1 MPKLRFAGCGQ
12 PLSRPSRQRRGAAAL
27 LSSHRTGSRFCL
39 TLCLCNLVLL
49 LSQVECMDH
58 QPRGGVCRSRE
69 ARKRG
74 YHRSS
79 ASQSTCVARL
89 SECIGHD
96 DLINCGRPLRRC
108 PSRAVA
114 PYRRHRVERSHAAS
128 EVFPPH
134 MAHPVEGRDQPHQT
148 LSCTSAGSALAQM
161 QTLPAQTSS
170 PQRSHHRDQAEHW
183 DHTRAAT
190 RVRSVALWSAMT
202 GPANPCRALQRLPRG
217 VRPAP
222 VS

>member
-1 MPKLRFAGCGQ
+1 LLCAHDPVHKPRAT
-12 PLSRPSRQRRGAAAL
+12 ANEAL
-27 LSSHRTGSRFCL
+27 TQTKPHRAR
-39 TLCLCNLVLL
+39 
-49 LSQVECMDH
+49 
-58 QPRGGVCRSRE
+58 CRDRS
-69 ARKRG
+69 A
-74 YHRSS
+74 HRNKVPWRSKS
-79 ASQSTCVARL
+79 WTRARL

-114 PYRRHRVERSHAAS
+114 PYRRHRVGRSHATS
-128 EVFPPH
+128 EVSPPH

-148 LSCTSAGSALAQM
+148 LLCTSAGSAHAQM

-190 RVRSVALWSAMT
+190 RVRSVPLWPAMT
-202 GPANPCRALQRLPRG
+202 GPANPCRALQCPPRECALRRCRGLGCRPIFRLWLVRADG
-217 VRPAP
+217 V
-222 VS
+222 VG